1 MSEKKHILVI
11 TTSFPDGEPGSEAA
25 GSFVSDF
32 VQELSEHVKVT
43 VVAPSCRRMAAEEW
57 GNLTVRSFPVPRL
70 PLSLLSPF
78 NPFHWISILKVMS
91 SGKRVVNHAVMEAK
105 IDHIVALWALPSGYW
120 ARDVSRKNDIPY
132 STWALG
138 SDIWNLGRVPVVKS
152 VLKKVLKGSQVCFAD
167 GFQLK
172 SEVETISDRPCE
184 FLASARKLHIEGKKK
199 LSSSPPYRLAFLGR
213 WHPNK
218 GVDLLLDSLKM
229 LGDEDWRKIE
239 EVRICGGG
247 PLEEAVRSDCE
258 LLKSE
263 GRPVL
268 VKGYLGKA
276 EAADLLMWADYLLL
290 PSRMESIPVVFS
302 DAMQSECPLIAM
314 PVGDLPLLLNKY
326 NVGITADRVSAD
338 AFVRAIRLA
347 LRTSP
352 VCYMG
357 NSKGAS
363 EYFGL
368 ASTVR
373 NVLKLLD
380 S

>member
-1 MSEKKHILVI
+1 MTTGKHIVVV
-11 TTSFPDGEPGSEAA
+11 TTSFPGREPGSEAA

-43 VVAPSCRRMAAEEW
+43 VVAPSCSQLAAEER
-57 GNLTVRSFPVPRL
+57 GDLTIRSFPVPRL

-78 NPFHWISILKVMS
+78 NPFHWISILKVVL
-91 SGKRVVNHAVMEAK
+91 SGKRVVTQTVMEAK

-120 ARDVSRKNDIPY
+120 AREVWKRHGIPY

-138 SDIWNLGRVPVVKS
+138 SDIWNLGRFPMVKG
-152 VLKKVLKGSQVCFAD
+152 VLKRVLKESQVCFAD
-167 GFQLK
+167 GYLLK
-172 SEVETISDRPCE
+172 SDVETISDRSCE
-184 FLASARKLHIEGKKK
+184 FLASARKMPVDFKKQ
-199 LSSSPPYRLAFLGR
+199 LSGTPPYRLVFLGR
-213 WHPNK
+213 WHLNK
-218 GVDLLLDSLKM
+218 GIDLLIDSLKI

-247 PLEEAVRSDCE
+247 PLEKRVLSDCE
-258 LLKSE
+258 FLKSK
-263 GRPVL
+263 GRPVK
-268 VKGYLGKA
+268 VDGYLNKV
-276 EAADLLMWADYLLL
+276 EAANLLGWADYLLL
-290 PSRMESIPVVFS
+290 PSRIESIPVIFS

-314 PVGDLPLLLNKY
+314 PVGDLPLLMNKY

-338 AFVRAIRLA
+338 AFVKAIRLA

-352 VCYMG
+352 VCYME
-357 NSKGAS
+357 NFKVAS

-368 ASTVR
+368 TNTVR
-373 NVLKLLD
+373 RVLKLLD